1 MKNAITLAA
10 VAGIASAAAA
20 QTATLN
26 IVASQS
32 SVTPGITSAITLSVY
47 ASADFGTH
55 IVGGGFALDAV
66 GGAGDIGAMTAT
78 PVSWGA
84 AASNDRGDGGDGNYI
99 GLVFG
104 QTVFPDFGFPP
115 NPASDFTGGE
125 VLVATFSVEVLAGA
139 SGVVDWTI
147 AVDSLSQFTM
157 QIFDSVSGDSTVASS
172 VNFGTVR
179 VGFPIIPAPS
189 SMALLG
195 LGGLVAGRRRR

>member
-1 MKNAITLAA
+1 MKNAIALAA

-32 SVTPGITSAITLSVY
+32 VVNSQTTSSITLSVF

-55 IVGGGFALDAV
+55 IVGGGFALDAT
-66 GGAGDIGAMTAT
+66 GGAGVVGAMAAT
-78 PVSWGA
+78 PVAWGA
-84 AASNDRGDGGDGNYI
+84 GAANDRGDGGDGNYI

-125 VLVATFSVEVLAGA
+125 VLVATFSVEILAGS
-139 SGVVDWTI
+139 SGVVDWST
-147 AVDSLSQFTM
+147 AVDALSQFTL
-157 QIFDSVSGDSTVASS
+157 QIFDGGDNSSTVPASF
-172 VNFGTVR
+172 NFGSTGAVN
-179 VGFPIIPAPS
+179 VVPAPS
-189 SMALLG
+189 AMALLG